1 MKLSGHF
8 IQISALLIIVFCGM
22 ATTCDDGI
30 SKFVETTT
38 VTISPENLTNT
49 NGRLE
54 FSVNTAYS
62 TETIQKIDSLE
73 FRYYLKN
80 QQIETLLGVAV
91 DKDLKETPRQKS
103 IDKSFKTTWFSKVPI
118 TDIQLQAVFYKKG
131 KSRQGPRVSIGEIVS
146 KPK

>member
-8 IQISALLIIVFCGM
+8 IQISALLTIVFCGTAM
-22 ATTCDDGI
+22 TCDKGI
-30 SKFVETTT
+30 SKFGETTT
-38 VTISPENLTNT
+38 VTISPETITNT

-54 FSVNTAYS
+54 FSIK
-62 TETIQKIDSLE
+62 TEYITEEIQKFDSLE

-80 QQIETLLGVAV
+80 SQIETVLGTAM
-91 DKDLKETPRQKS
+91 DKTLREMPRQRS

-118 TDIQLQAVFYKKG
+118 TDIQLQAVLYKKG
-131 KSRQGPRVSIGEIVS
+131 KAMPGPRISIGEIVS